1 MEDLN
6 LIELVFREIYRTKN
20 ANDTNIEKM
29 NIFFFLKIFKD
40 KYKLDCEEI
49 QSSSWDLIQS
59 DLEKLAASSQ
69 RKANKAIS
77 TETLSSKDKKASESF
92 LKGNVDANNK

>member
-1 MEDLN
+1 MDDLN

-40 KYKLDCEEI
+40 KYK
-49 QSSSWDLIQS
+49 
-59 DLEKLAASSQ
+59 
-69 RKANKAIS
+69 
-77 TETLSSKDKKASESF
+77 
-92 LKGNVDANNK
+92 